1 MQTVSCPGCGA
12 PVEFRSHA
20 SVLAVCGFC
29 KTTIAKDAGSVRNL
43 GRMADVL
50 EDYSP
55 VQVGT
60 SGVRAGRP
68 FTVVGRIQLRY
79 DAGIWNEWY
88 LLFDDGATGWL
99 GDSSGLYTLTLDTP
113 LTEAVPPFEALR
125 VGQRHPFADRAFVV
139 AEIRTAQC
147 IGGQGELPF
156 QVGAGWQARVADLR
170 EGAHFLTLD
179 YSDDAP
185 RAYLGV
191 AVTLEDLKAQLL
203 RDDDAILAAAGKFRG
218 KVQPLSCPSCGSAID
233 YLPGVTAHLVCPS
246 CHAQVA
252 ADGPTAVVLK
262 AADDSARVAPTLM
275 LGAQA
280 NLAGKPFR
288 ILGFMRRQDDEGT
301 AWTEYLMYNA
311 RDGFLWLV
319 ETDEG
324 WARAKVLD
332 NWPAQSRA
340 SVVQLENAEF
350 AKLYDYQAKVT
361 YVAGA
366 FNWRVAVG
374 DTVSVSEYARGSI
387 KLACEA
393 SDSEMTWSKSQ
404 DVPDDQVRAWFG
416 LPVAAKAAGK
426 ARAGKPMN
434 YLWWLLGLNLIPVFA
449 AFDTSWLPMLFGAA
463 AIYLPARFLAA
474 NDKDAA

>member
-29 KTTIAKDAGSVRNL
+29 KTTVLKDAGSVRDL

-55 VQVGT
+55 VQIGT

-113 LTEAVPPFEALR
+113 LNEPIPPFESLR
-125 VGQRHPFADRAFVV
+125 VGQRHQLGGRQFAVS
-139 AEIRTAQC
+139 EIRTAQC

-156 QVGAGWQARVADLR
+156 RVGAGWQARVADLR
-170 EGAHFLTLD
+170 QDVHFLTLD
-179 YSDDAP
+179 YSDEEP
-185 RAYLGV
+185 HAYLGF
-191 AVTLEDLKAQLL
+191 AVTLDELKAQLL
-203 RDDDAILAAAGKFRG
+203 RDDDTIMAAAGKFRG

-280 NLAGKPFR
+280 NIAGKPFR
-288 ILGFMRRQDDEGT
+288 ILGFMRRQDDEGSE
-301 AWTEYLMYNA
+301 WTEYLMYNA
-311 RDGFLWLV
+311 KDGFLWLV

-324 WARAKVLD
+324 WSRAKVLD
-332 NWPAQSRA
+332 AWPEEARGGK
-340 SVVQLENAEF
+340 VVLDKTEF
-350 AKLYDYQAKVT
+350 ARLYDYQARVT

-374 DTVSVSEYARGSI
+374 DTVNVTEYEHGTLSLAR
-387 KLACEA
+387 EA
-393 SDSEMTWSKSQ
+393 NENEMTWSKSQ
-404 DVPDDQVRAWFG
+404 TVPDDQVRAWFG
-416 LPVAAKAAGK
+416 LPAAKAAAPGK
-426 ARAGKPMN
+426 RAGNPMTL
-434 YLWWLLGLNLIPVFA
+434 LWWLLGLNLIPVLVSFGS
-449 AFDTSWLPMLFGAA
+449 SWLPLLFGAA
-463 AIYLPARFLAA
+463 AIYLPAKFLAS
-474 NDKDAA
+474 NDKDAT